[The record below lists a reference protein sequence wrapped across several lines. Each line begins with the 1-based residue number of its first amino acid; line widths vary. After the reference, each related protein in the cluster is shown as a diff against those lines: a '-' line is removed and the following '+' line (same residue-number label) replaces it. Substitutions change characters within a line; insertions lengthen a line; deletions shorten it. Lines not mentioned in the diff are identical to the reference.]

1 MSAATVVGMIDL
13 IGSLA
18 IQKLTVLSAMW
29 KVYKIKADLAK
40 EQRREQRDSL
50 KVSEIFKNRESFAK
64 WG

>member
-18 IQKLTVLSAMW
+18 VQKLTVLSAMW

-40 EQRREQRDSL
+40 EERRQQRDSL
-50 KVSEIFKNRESFAK
+50 KVSEIRI
-64 WG
+64 